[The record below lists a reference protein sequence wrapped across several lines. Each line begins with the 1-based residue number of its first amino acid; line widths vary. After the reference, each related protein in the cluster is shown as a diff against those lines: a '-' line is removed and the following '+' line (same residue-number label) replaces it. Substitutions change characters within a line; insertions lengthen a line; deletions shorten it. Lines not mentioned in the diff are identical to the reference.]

1 MLIQNQ
7 INHNC
12 VIMVMTVN
20 AKNFQKIL
28 TLCLFKNFKF
38 NFWLKEAHM
47 LLHTVGYS
55 AGPSSLNS
63 IVSSSPWLTTNGA

>member
-1 MLIQNQ
+1 MLIKNQ

-28 TLCLFKNFKF
+28 TLCL
-38 NFWLKEAHM
+38 LKIFSLAEEAHM
-47 LLHTVGYS
+47 LLLRTVGYS

-63 IVSSSPWLTTNGA
+63 IVSSGPWLTTNGA

>member
-28 TLCLFKNFKF
+28 TLCRFKIFS
-38 NFWLKEAHM
+38 LAEGS
-47 LLHTVGYS
+47 LHTVGYS

-63 IVSSSPWLTTNGA
+63 IVSSGPWLTTNGA